1 MFIEMKVAGI
11 TLDPMT
17 KMPIVILKDS
27 SGENALPIWIG
38 IAEASAIA
46 TQLEKID
53 LARPMT
59 HDLLRN
65 VLNELDVNLEKVEVT
80 DLKDNTYFA
89 ILHLKVGDE
98 TLPVDS
104 RPSDAIAFVRQESKR
119 MAPPAVKCVANGL
132 RSLLRFCECRG
143 EAPAGLAASVP
154 SVATWTTTPPIPKA
168 IAAEHAQRAKTLENR
183 VETVYREALA
193 DLFDGPAGPKR
204 VINIL
209 KMREVYRH
217 LSNAADRG
225 DEAANIISDIVV
237 KMT

>member
-17 KMPIVILKDS
+17 KMPIVILKDG

-98 TLPVDS
+98 VLPVDS
-104 RPSDAIAFVRQESKR
+104 RPSDAIALALRTESPIFVHEEVLNKSK
-119 MAPPAVKCVANGL
+119 NID
-132 RSLLRFCECRG
+132 
-143 EAPAGLAASVP
+143 ASKAEEGMVTP
-154 SVATWTTTPPIPKA
+154 EDRDKWTEI
-168 IAAEHAQRAKTLENR
+168 LENLSP
-183 VETVYREALA
+183 EA
-193 DLFDGPAGPKR
+193 FGKY
-204 VINIL
+204 
-209 KMREVYRH
+209 KM
-217 LSNAADRG
+217 
-225 DEAANIISDIVV
+225 
-237 KMT
+237 

>member
-1 MFIEMKVAGI
+1 MFIEMRVAGI

-65 VLNELDVNLEKVEVT
+65 ILNELDANLERVEVT

-89 ILHLKVGDE
+89 ILYLKIGDQ

-104 RPSDAIAFVRQESKR
+104 RPSDAIALALRTESPIFVDEEVLNKSRHIDTR
-119 MAPPAVKCVANGL
+119 
-132 RSLLRFCECRG
+132 
-143 EAPAGLAASVP
+143 
-154 SVATWTTTPPIPKA
+154 KA
-168 IAAEHAQRAKTLENR
+168 EEDMVSPEDRDKWSEILENLSP
-183 VETVYREALA
+183 EA
-193 DLFDGPAGPKR
+193 FGKY
-204 VINIL
+204 
-209 KMREVYRH
+209 KM
-217 LSNAADRG
+217 
-225 DEAANIISDIVV
+225 
-237 KMT
+237 

>member
-65 VLNELDVNLEKVEVT
+65 VLNELDVILEKVEVT

-89 ILHLKVGDE
+89 ILHLKVGGE

-104 RPSDAIAFVRQESKR
+104 RPSDAIALALRTESPIFVDEEVLNKSKH
-119 MAPPAVKCVANGL
+119 MD
-132 RSLLRFCECRG
+132 
-143 EAPAGLAASVP
+143 ASKAEEGMVTP
-154 SVATWTTTPPIPKA
+154 EDRDKWTEI
-168 IAAEHAQRAKTLENR
+168 LENLSP
-183 VETVYREALA
+183 EA
-193 DLFDGPAGPKR
+193 FGKY
-204 VINIL
+204 
-209 KMREVYRH
+209 KM
-217 LSNAADRG
+217 
-225 DEAANIISDIVV
+225 
-237 KMT
+237 

>member
-17 KMPIVILKDS
+17 KMPIVILKDTR
-27 SGENALPIWIG
+27 GDHALPIWIG

-65 VLNELDVNLEKVEVT
+65 VLHQLDVNLEKVEVT

-89 ILHLKVGDE
+89 ILYLKAGDQ

-104 RPSDAIAFVRQESKR
+104 RPSDAIALALRTESPIFVDEQVLHKSRHIDARKAQEDMVSPEDR
-119 MAPPAVKCVANGL
+119 D
-132 RSLLRFCECRG
+132 RWSE
-143 EAPAGLAASVP
+143 
-154 SVATWTTTPPIPKA
+154 I
-168 IAAEHAQRAKTLENR
+168 LENLSPDAFGK
-183 VETVYREALA
+183 Y
-193 DLFDGPAGPKR
+193 
-204 VINIL
+204 
-209 KMREVYRH
+209 KM
-217 LSNAADRG
+217 
-225 DEAANIISDIVV
+225 
-237 KMT
+237 

>member
-80 DLKDNTYFA
+80 DLKENTYFA
-89 ILHLKVGDE
+89 ILHLKVGGE
-98 TLPVDS
+98 VLPVDS
-104 RPSDAIAFVRQESKR
+104 RPSDAIALALRTESPIFVHEEVLNKSKHID
-119 MAPPAVKCVANGL
+119 
-132 RSLLRFCECRG
+132 
-143 EAPAGLAASVP
+143 ASKAEEGMVTP
-154 SVATWTTTPPIPKA
+154 EDRDKWTEI
-168 IAAEHAQRAKTLENR
+168 LENLSP
-183 VETVYREALA
+183 EA
-193 DLFDGPAGPKR
+193 FGKY
-204 VINIL
+204 
-209 KMREVYRH
+209 KM
-217 LSNAADRG
+217 
-225 DEAANIISDIVV
+225 
-237 KMT
+237 

>member
-65 VLNELDVNLEKVEVT
+65 ILNELDVRLERVEVT
-80 DLKDNTYFA
+80 DLRDNTYFA
-89 ILHLKVGDE
+89 ILHLKVDGE
-98 TLPVDS
+98 TVPVDS
-104 RPSDAIAFVRQESKR
+104 RPSDAIALALRTESPIFVHEEVLNKSRQIDTKKAEEGMVSPEDRDK
-119 MAPPAVKCVANGL
+119 
-132 RSLLRFCECRG
+132 
-143 EAPAGLAASVP
+143 
-154 SVATWTTTPPIPKA
+154 WTEI
-168 IAAEHAQRAKTLENR
+168 LENLSP
-183 VETVYREALA
+183 EA
-193 DLFDGPAGPKR
+193 FGKY
-204 VINIL
+204 
-209 KMREVYRH
+209 KM
-217 LSNAADRG
+217 
-225 DEAANIISDIVV
+225 
-237 KMT
+237 

>member
-1 MFIEMKVAGI
+1 MIGESMFIEMRVAGI

-65 VLNELDVNLEKVEVT
+65 NQ
-80 DLKDNTYFA
+80 
-89 ILHLKVGDE
+89 

-104 RPSDAIAFVRQESKR
+104 RPSDAIALALRTESPIFVDEEVLNKSRHIDTRQ
-119 MAPPAVKCVANGL
+119 
-132 RSLLRFCECRG
+132 
-143 EAPAGLAASVP
+143 
-154 SVATWTTTPPIPKA
+154 
-168 IAAEHAQRAKTLENR
+168 AEEEMVSPEDRDKWSEILENLSP
-183 VETVYREALA
+183 EA
-193 DLFDGPAGPKR
+193 FGKY
-204 VINIL
+204 
-209 KMREVYRH
+209 KM
-217 LSNAADRG
+217 
-225 DEAANIISDIVV
+225 
-237 KMT
+237 

>member
-1 MFIEMKVAGI
+1 MIGESMFIEMRVAGI

-65 VLNELDVNLEKVEVT
+65 ILNELDANLERVEVT

-89 ILHLKVGDE
+89 ILHLKIGDQ

-104 RPSDAIAFVRQESKR
+104 RPSDAIALALRTESPIFVHEEVLNKSRHIDTR
-119 MAPPAVKCVANGL
+119 
-132 RSLLRFCECRG
+132 
-143 EAPAGLAASVP
+143 
-154 SVATWTTTPPIPKA
+154 KA
-168 IAAEHAQRAKTLENR
+168 EEEMVSPEDRDKWSEILENLSP
-183 VETVYREALA
+183 EA
-193 DLFDGPAGPKR
+193 FGKY
-204 VINIL
+204 
-209 KMREVYRH
+209 KM
-217 LSNAADRG
+217 
-225 DEAANIISDIVV
+225 
-237 KMT
+237 